1 VTNVW
6 LHEAQEASNRADRE
20 QRKKEGKKVDNII
33 PYRIVH
39 TPLDHL

>member
-1 VTNVW
+1 MTNVW
-6 LHEAQEASNRADRE
+6 LRETQEASNSADRE
-20 QRKKEGKKVDNII
+20 QRKKEGKKIDNTI